1 MVSSAR
7 YENLDNKY
15 KQKSIIFTGGD
26 LVNIQVENHIE
37 INGEDRLMSSLT
49 DEERSNLWQQ
59 ANERALGEIGFKKV
73 KQKDKSA

>member
-37 INGEDRLMSSLT
+37 VNGKDRLMSELT